1 MGEELGR
8 SAVLLRALQEEQ
20 EQLMNILIW
29 LQRDL
34 RLHDNEIFHR
44 AGQEGHHI
52 LPVFVFDETESMA
65 FPSGLSRWSEN
76 KKAFLQE
83 CLSDLRSSL
92 SAFGVPL
99 LYREGD
105 TVQVLSELFAAHSID
120 EVWFTDTA
128 GTEEQQRQEKLCQ
141 KLAHRSF
148 SGQSLLHPDDLPF
161 KEEAC
166 PRVFTAFR
174 KKVEKYGCYRDPLP
188 TPSVLRPIAARFE
201 DFLPDPSERSI
212 HPHSAFP
219 FRGGESAGLDRL
231 EEWMW
236 KEDRLREYK
245 ETRNGMLGTSYS
257 SKFSPWIAWGC
268 LSPKFILKEIRRYEE
283 ERISNSST
291 YWLLFEL
298 LWRDFFHFTWRKERG
313 HFFKVQEEAHI
324 RSGRS
329 LLLWQEGRTGQDFVD
344 AHMRELL
351 HTGFMS
357 NRGRQNVASYL
368 VHALKEHWLLGAQW
382 FEHSLIDYEVC
393 SNYGNWTYVA
403 GVGNDPRDHRV
414 FNPRIQAERYDPD
427 KRYVHT
433 WINKE

>member
-1 MGEELGR
+1 MGKELGR
-8 SAVLLRALQEEQ
+8 GEILLRALQKEQ
-20 EQLMNILIW
+20 KQLMNILIW

-34 RLHDNEIFHR
+34 RLHDQQIFHL
-44 AGQEGHHI
+44 AGEAGHHI
-52 LPVFVFDETESMA
+52 LPVFVFDEAESTV

-76 KKAFLQE
+76 KKAFLSE
-83 CLSDLRSSL
+83 CLTDLESSL

-99 LYREGD
+99 LYREGK
-105 TVQVLSELFAAHSID
+105 TVDVLSELFEAHSID

-128 GTEEQQRQEKLCQ
+128 GTEEQNRQEEVCSKLP
-141 KLAHRSF
+141 HRRF
-148 SGQSLLHPDDLPF
+148 YGQSLLHPDDLPF

-174 KKVEKYGCYRDPLP
+174 KKVEKYGRYRDPLP
-188 TPSVLRPIAARFE
+188 APSVLNAVDGEFA
-201 DFLPDPSERSI
+201 DTLPASKERKI
-212 HPHSAFP
+212 HSNSAFP
-219 FRGGESAGLDRL
+219 FRGGETAGLERL
-231 EEWMW
+231 KDWMW
-236 KEDRLREYK
+236 TEDRLREYK
-245 ETRNGMLGTSYS
+245 ETRNGMLGTAYS

-268 LSPKFILKEIRRYEE
+268 LSPKFILKEIRRYED
-283 ERISNSST
+283 ERIANSST

-313 HFFKVQEEAHI
+313 RFFKTAEKAHI

-329 LLLWQEGRTGQDFVD
+329 LLLWQEGRTGEDFID

-382 FEHSLIDYEVC
+382 FEHSLIDHEVC

-403 GVGNDPRDHRV
+403 GVGNDPRDQRI
-414 FNPRIQAERYDPD
+414 FNPRIQAERYDPNR
-427 KRYVHT
+427 RYIEA
-433 WINKE
+433 WLN